1 MNQNKWSIFRILM
14 VIVTVLFVIARISN
28 IIYLLELSNMPIIG
42 NLIFPFLIQ
51 LSFLVILIFIPNQ
64 YRFLAILPIIYF
76 IGANL
81 VEFQNFMRYAN
92 EAGFDAKFV
101 FQITTSKVIALSAYT
116 TYLILL
122 LPNFEYKTKH
132 AILAGFFII
141 LSVILFF
148 INLFINMGYF
158 FNHNSLS
165 FILTNLFNNFMIN
178 IGIYIIF
185 TLYIIEHIKN
195 KQITEL

>member
-1 MNQNKWSIFRILM
+1 MIENKWSIFRILM
-14 VIVTVLFVIARISN
+14 VVVTVLFLIARISN
-28 IIYLLELSNMPIIG
+28 IIYLLELSNIPILG
-42 NLIFPFLIQ
+42 NLIFPFVIQ
-51 LSFLVILIFIPNQ
+51 LSFLAILIFVPSKYQ
-64 YRFLAILPIIYF
+64 FLAILPIIYF

-92 EAGFDAKFV
+92 EAGFDAKLV
-101 FQITTSKVIALSAYT
+101 FQIATSKVIALSAYT

-122 LPNFEYKTKH
+122 LPSFECKTKH
-132 AILAGFFII
+132 AILAGSFII
-141 LSVILFF
+141 PSVILFF
-148 INLFINMGYF
+148 INLFMNMGYF